1 MSEQEGATPPAEAA
15 PERPP
20 LEQMQ
25 RGRVV
30 RRPKYAVFIA
40 LGVLV
45 GLVVAGVLTLIA
57 PPPDPT
63 LPPERLYS
71 DQQVL
76 GYTSA
81 VLAPIGGLLGAGVA
95 VLLDR
100 RGRSSAPKK

>member
-1 MSEQEGATPPAEAA
+1 MSESDSTA
-15 PERPP
+15 PVERPP
-20 LEQMQ
+20 LEEMQ

-30 RRPKYAVFIA
+30 RRPKYAVFVA
-40 LGVLV
+40 LGVLA
-45 GLVVAGVLTLIA
+45 GLLAAGLFTLLA

-76 GYTSA
+76 GYTSV
-81 VLAPIGGLLGAGVA
+81 VLGPIGGMLGAGVA

-100 RGRSSAPKK
+100 RGRPRARRRA

>member
-1 MSEQEGATPPAEAA
+1 MSEQEGTTPPPGAA

-20 LEQMQ
+20 LDQMQ

-30 RRPKYAVFIA
+30 RRPKYAVFVA
-40 LGVLV
+40 VGVLV
-45 GLVVAGVLTLIA
+45 GVVAAGLFTLLA

-63 LPPERLYS
+63 LPPERLFS

-76 GYTSA
+76 GYTS
-81 VLAPIGGLLGAGVA
+81 VLLGPLGGLLGAGVA

-100 RGRSSAPKK
+100 RGRRT

>member
-1 MSEQEGATPPAEAA
+1 VSEQDGTPPADAA
-15 PERPP
+15 AERPP

-45 GLVVAGVLTLIA
+45 GLLAAGLFTLLA

-63 LPPERLYS
+63 VAPERLYS

-76 GYTSA
+76 GYTSV
-81 VLAPIGGLLGAGVA
+81 VLGPLGGLLGAGTA

-100 RGRSSAPKK
+100 RGRRRT

>member
-1 MSEQEGATPPAEAA
+1 MSEQEGTASPAGAP

-45 GLVVAGVLTLIA
+45 GLLAAGMFTLLA

-81 VLAPIGGLLGAGVA
+81 LLGPIGGLLGAGVA

-100 RGRSSAPKK
+100 RGRRG